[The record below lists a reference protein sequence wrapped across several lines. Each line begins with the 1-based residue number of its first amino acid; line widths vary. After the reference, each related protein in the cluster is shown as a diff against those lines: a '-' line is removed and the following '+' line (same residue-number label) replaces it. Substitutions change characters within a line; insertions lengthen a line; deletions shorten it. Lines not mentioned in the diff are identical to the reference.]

1 MTNTFTT
8 MGIVAGALISLGV
21 LLSPLFKKIK
31 RFMQWME
38 RFMRDWEGEEASP
51 GRDRVPGVMER
62 LNSMDGE
69 LSQNGGYTTVK
80 DRVDRLYENQTDVMS
95 KQDMLL
101 EAFVEM
107 GERLIAIENCLNKPE
122 VTTTTPLV

>member
-1 MTNTFTT
+1 MTNTFATI
-8 MGIVAGALISLGV
+8 GIVAGALISIGV
-21 LLSPLFKKIK
+21 LLSPLYKKLK

-38 RFMRDWEGEEASP
+38 RFMRDWEGEEAAP

-62 LNSMDGE
+62 LNKMDGE

-80 DRVDRLYENQTDVMS
+80 DRVDRLYENQARVIETQEKM
-95 KQDMLL
+95 L

-107 GERLIAIENCLNKPE
+107 GERLIAIENCLTDTKTEPRI
-122 VTTTTPLV
+122 

>member
-1 MTNTFTT
+1 MTNTFATI
-8 MGIVAGALISLGV
+8 GIVAGALISIGV
-21 LLSPLFKKIK
+21 LLSPLYKRLK

-38 RFMRDWEGEEASP
+38 RFMRDWEGEEATP

-62 LNSMDGE
+62 LNKMDGE

-80 DRVDRLYENQTDVMS
+80 DRVDRLYENQARVIETQEKM
-95 KQDMLL
+95 L

-107 GERLIAIENCLNKPE
+107 GERLIAIENCLTDTKTEPRN
-122 VTTTTPLV
+122 

>member
-1 MTNTFTT
+1 MTNTFATI
-8 MGIVAGALISLGV
+8 GIVAGALISIGV
-21 LLSPLFKKIK
+21 LLSPLYKRVK
-31 RFMQWME
+31 RFMEWME

-62 LNSMDGE
+62 LNKMDGE

-80 DRVDRLYENQTDVMS
+80 DRVDRLYENQARVIETQEKM
-95 KQDMLL
+95 L

-107 GERLIAIENCLNKPE
+107 GERLIAIENCLTDTKTEPRN
-122 VTTTTPLV
+122 

>member
-1 MTNTFTT
+1 MTNTFATI
-8 MGIVAGALISLGV
+8 GIVAGALISIGV
-21 LLSPLFKKIK
+21 LLSPLYKKLK

-62 LNSMDGE
+62 LNKMDGE

-80 DRVDRLYENQTDVMS
+80 DRVDRLYENQARVIETQEKM
-95 KQDMLL
+95 L

-107 GERLIAIENCLNKPE
+107 GERLIAIENCLTDTKTEPRI
-122 VTTTTPLV
+122 

>member
-1 MTNTFTT
+1 
-8 MGIVAGALISLGV
+8 
-21 LLSPLFKKIK
+21 
-31 RFMQWME
+31 MQWME

>member
-1 MTNTFTT
+1 VTNTFATI
-8 MGIVAGALISLGV
+8 GIVAGALISIGV
-21 LLSPLFKKIK
+21 LLTPLYKKVK

-38 RFMRDWEGEEASP
+38 HFMRDWEGEESSP

-62 LNSMDGE
+62 LNKMDGE

-80 DRVDRLYENQTDVMS
+80 DRVDRLYENQARVIETQEKM
-95 KQDMLL
+95 L

-107 GERLIAIENCLNKPE
+107 GERLIAIENCLTDTKTEPRN
-122 VTTTTPLV
+122 

>member
-1 MTNTFTT
+1 VTNTFATI
-8 MGIVAGALISLGV
+8 GIVAGALISIGV
-21 LLSPLFKKIK
+21 LLSPAYKKVK

-51 GRDRVPGVMER
+51 GRDAVPGVMER
-62 LNSMDGE
+62 LNNVDGE

-80 DRVDRLYENQTDVMS
+80 DRVDRLYENQGRVIETQEKM
-95 KQDMLL
+95 L

-107 GERLIAIENCLNKPE
+107 GERLIAIENCLTDTKTEPRI
-122 VTTTTPLV
+122 